1 MKGINLFRLCNDKE
15 WSEVRKYL
23 SSDAAEKEKN
33 KIIQYVP
40 QVLTHSSEDGSC
52 LHLACCHGAP
62 DDIIKAMLDIGGMEL
77 VVKID
82 LYDRTALHFACIEG
96 ASYNIIRM
104 LIEVGGKD
112 LVMAKDDNGDTVLH
126 NLCWYIKSHT
136 KVYEKIKL
144 ILQAGDDTLLLSAKN
159 IVGQTP
165 LEIATEVGASNI
177 IKKLLAV
184 QQMMKK
190 EEGEAARARELLE
203 ESNRRAADLKA
214 TVETLR
220 LKIADLLNEKDEIEK
235 ECMDKIDKLTRKL
248 SKQQTEMQLLKKI
261 L

>member
-1 MKGINLFRLCNDKE
+1 MKCKVKIMKGSNLFSLCTHKE
-15 WSEVRKYL
+15 WPEVRKYL
-23 SSDAAEKEKN
+23 SSDVAEKEKN
-33 KIIQYVP
+33 KIIQI
-40 QVLTHSSEDGSC
+40 HHSEDGSC

-82 LYDRTALHFACIEG
+82 LYDRIALHFACIEG

-112 LVMAKDDNGDTVLH
+112 LVMAKDDNGDTALH
-126 NLCWYIKSHT
+126 HLCLYIEEHT

-159 IVGQTP
+159 IVGNTP

-190 EEGEAARARELLE
+190 EEGEAARTRELLE

-214 TVETLR
+214 Y
-220 LKIADLLNEKDEIEK
+220 
-235 ECMDKIDKLTRKL
+235 
-248 SKQQTEMQLLKKI
+248 KQPRGSRGE
-261 L
+261 